1 MNIFLTGATGFL
13 GGKLIRQLLDKGHS
27 LHILARNIDKAERLI
42 ESVSSKEQHNITIY
56 KGDITGKNLG
66 LTNEAI
72 LNLTNNVDVFY
83 HLAALVKFDEEL
95 RDTLMNINLQGTK
108 EALAV
113 AKKLGV
119 KKFFHVSTAYTVGT
133 DNVGYES
140 LSQPGREFFN
150 PYEESKALAEHEVFD
165 MQEEMEVSIFRPSI
179 IVGDSKTGEADSE
192 FTLYGFMRGLEV
204 FKKRLERK
212 NLLEGRNI
220 HLIGTKDGTS
230 NLVPVDYVADILAL
244 AIEKAEKNKIYHI
257 TNPVPKTNQQ
267 ILETIKQHLE
277 FGGLQVLEVEKASI
291 LTKEE
296 IQLNGM
302 IKVFQPYLDRHIKF
316 HDENTQQ
323 FINGTNISHLN
334 MTDEM
339 LNIIISAYFQLNK
352 EKVTV

>member
-13 GGKLIRQLLDKGHS
+13 GGKLIRQLLDKGHT

-42 ESVSSKEQHNITIY
+42 DSVSLNEKHNITIY
-56 KGDITGKNLG
+56 KGDITEKDLG

-72 LNLTNNVDVFY
+72 NELKNNVDVFY

-95 RDTLMNINLQGTK
+95 RDTLMNINWTGTR
-108 EALAV
+108 EALQI
-113 AKKLGV
+113 AKKLNV
-119 KKFFHVSTAYTVGT
+119 KKFFHVSTAYTVGK
-133 DNVGYES
+133 DNEGQET
-140 LSQPGREFFN
+140 LSPADREFFN
-150 PYEESKALAEHEVFD
+150 PYEESKALAEHEVFKMKD
-165 MQEEMEVSIFRPSI
+165 EMEVSIFRPSI

-212 NLLEGRNI
+212 NLLQGRSI

-244 AIEKAEKNKIYHI
+244 AMEKAEKEKIYHI
-257 TNPVPKTNQQ
+257 TNPAPKTNQH
-267 ILETIKQHLE
+267 ILETIKQHLL
-277 FGGLQVLEVEKASI
+277 FDGLQVIEVEKAAI

-302 IKVFQPYLDRHIKF
+302 IKVFQPYLDRHIHF
-316 HDENTQQ
+316 HDDNTQQ
-323 FINGTNISHLN
+323 FIKGTSISHLN

-339 LNIIISAYFQLNK
+339 LNIIIGAYFQLNK
-352 EKVTV
+352 EKVSI